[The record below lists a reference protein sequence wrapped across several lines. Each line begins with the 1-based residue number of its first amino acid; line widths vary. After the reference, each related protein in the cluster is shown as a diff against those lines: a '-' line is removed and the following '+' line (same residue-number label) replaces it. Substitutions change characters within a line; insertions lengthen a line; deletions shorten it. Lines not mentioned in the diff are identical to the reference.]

1 MSLPNVTNA
10 SDVLSVRNLLDAND
24 GARIKV
30 RAPGLAALRVP
41 SRTPPAAM

>member
-30 RAPGLAALRVP
+30 GAPWVAALRIQF
-41 SRTPPAAM
+41 RTPAAA